1 MIGCF
6 VTGTDTGV
14 GKTLASCALLHALA
28 AHHSRVAGMKAV
40 AAGADPDGQ
49 GGWVNEDTVA
59 LRAAS
64 TLAVPAALDNPVLLP
79 DPMSPHIAARRA
91 GVEVTLAPILDAY
104 RQLAAQ
110 ADAVVVEGAGGWRVP
125 LSETLCIADL
135 AVALQLPVVLVVGL
149 KLGCLNHAVLTAE
162 AIRAAGLPL
171 AGWVAS
177 RVEPQMLVPEEN
189 MDWLRNQLGRLGA
202 PLLADIPWQAN
213 PDPRLTSFSL
223 PKEWQ

>member
-1 MIGCF
+1 
-6 VTGTDTGV
+6 
-14 GKTLASCALLHALA
+14 
-28 AHHSRVAGMKAV
+28 
-40 AAGADPDGQ
+40 
-49 GGWVNEDTVA
+49 
-59 LRAAS
+59 
-64 TLAVPAALDNPVLLP
+64 
-79 DPMSPHIAARRA
+79 
-91 GVEVTLAPILDAY
+91 
-104 RQLAAQ
+104 
-110 ADAVVVEGAGGWRVP
+110 
-125 LSETLCIADL
+125 

-202 PLLADIPWQAN
+202 PLLADIPWQAT

>member
-28 AHHSRVAGMKAV
+28 GHHSRVVGMKAV

-125 LSETLCIADL
+125 LSDSLCIADL
-135 AVALQLPVVLVVGL
+135 AVALQLPVLRREYGVS
-149 KLGCLNHAVLTAE
+149 LGATAE
-162 AIRAAGLPL
+162 PTEPRRHR
-171 AGWVAS
+171 VA
-177 RVEPQMLVPEEN
+177 L
-189 MDWLRNQLGRLGA
+189 
-202 PLLADIPWQAN
+202 
-213 PDPRLTSFSL
+213 
-223 PKEWQ
+223 

>member
-1 MIGCF
+1 MISETKNPDAALMLAWNLHSPGL
-6 VTGTDTGV
+6 V
-14 GKTLASCALLHALA
+14 GQAL
-28 AHHSRVAGMKAV
+28 

-64 TLAVPAALDNPVLLP
+64 TLAVPPALDNPVLLP

-91 GVEVTLAPILDAY
+91 GVEVTLTPILDAY

-135 AVALQLPVVLVVGL
+135 AVALNTCQIKTGAPSR
-149 KLGCLNHAVLTAE
+149 TE
-162 AIRAAGLPL
+162 R
-171 AGWVAS
+171 VAKY
-177 RVEPQMLVPEEN
+177 
-189 MDWLRNQLGRLGA
+189 NQLLRIEEQLGESA
-202 PLLADIPWQAN
+202 VYPGMEA
-213 PDPRLTSFSL
+213 F
-223 PKEWQ
+223 

>member
-1 MIGCF
+1 M
-6 VTGTDTGV
+6 
-14 GKTLASCALLHALA
+14 
-28 AHHSRVAGMKAV
+28 
-40 AAGADPDGQ
+40 
-49 GGWVNEDTVA
+49 
-59 LRAAS
+59 
-64 TLAVPAALDNPVLLP
+64 
-79 DPMSPHIAARRA
+79 
-91 GVEVTLAPILDAY
+91 
-104 RQLAAQ
+104 
-110 ADAVVVEGAGGWRVP
+110 
-125 LSETLCIADL
+125 
-135 AVALQLPVVLVVGL
+135 ALQLPVVLVVGL

-202 PLLADIPWQAN
+202 PLLADIPWQAT

>member
-28 AHHSRVAGMKAV
+28 QHHPRVVGMKAV
-40 AAGADPDGQ
+40 AAGAEPDGQ
-49 GGWVNEDTVA
+49 GGWANEDTLA

-64 TLAVPAALDNPVLLP
+64 TLVVPAALDNPVLLP

-91 GVEVTLAPILDAY
+91 GVEVTLPPILNAY

-125 LSETLCIADL
+125 LSGTLSIADL

-162 AIRAAGLPL
+162 AIRASGLPL
-171 AGWVAS
+171 AGWMAS
-177 RVEPQMLVPEEN
+177 RVDPRMLVPEEN
-189 MDWLRNQLGRLGA
+189 MAWLLRQMDLLGA
-202 PLLADIPWQAN
+202 PLLADIPWQAA
-213 PDPRLTSFSL
+213 PDPQVTQVTL

>member
-1 MIGCF
+1 MELPAFF

-28 AHHSRVAGMKAV
+28 GHHPRVVGMKAV

-64 TLAVPAALDNPVLLP
+64 TLAVVAALDNPVLLP
-79 DPMSPHIAARRA
+79 DPMSPHIAAQRA

-110 ADAVVVEGAGGWRVP
+110 ADAVVVEGAGGWLVP
-125 LSETLCIADL
+125 LSETLSIADL

-149 KLGCLNHAVLTAE
+149 KLGCLNHAMLTAH
-162 AIRAAGLPL
+162 AIRASGLPL
-171 AGWVAS
+171 AGWIAS
-177 RVEPQMLVPEEN
+177 RVDPDMLVPEEN
-189 MDWLRNQLGRLGA
+189 MDWLRRNLGA
-202 PLLADIPWQAN
+202 PLLADLPWQAE
-213 PDPRLTSFSL
+213 PDPRNTQFTL